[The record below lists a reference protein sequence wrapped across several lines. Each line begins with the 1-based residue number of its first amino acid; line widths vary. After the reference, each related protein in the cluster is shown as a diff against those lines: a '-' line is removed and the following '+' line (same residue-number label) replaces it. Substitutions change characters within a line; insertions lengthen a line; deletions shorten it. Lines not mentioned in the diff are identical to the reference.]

1 MCSKDII
8 KSCAILVLV
17 IAFGF
22 RGACADYFCET
33 IGEITWRYRK
43 DNTGLGGSFLNSSSS
58 ILATSALAAFPAE
71 YKNSAVSLTLPS
83 MIGDMQVRNI
93 NPTFHVRTRF
103 QLSPKE

>member
-22 RGACADYFCET
+22 RGACADYFSET

-43 DNTGLGGSFLNSSSS
+43 DNTGLGGAFRSYSDT
-58 ILATSALAAFPAE
+58 LATSALAAFPAE
-71 YKNSAVSLTLPS
+71 YKNRLFGHKCGSLQAT
-83 MIGDMQVRNI
+83 
-93 NPTFHVRTRF
+93 
-103 QLSPKE
+103 